1 LDALKRPEHNGD
13 RERKL
18 PNMPYEEL
26 IKLKEEDTP
35 SVLKKELFLLSKI
48 STIFNFDQI
57 YLTKY

>member
-1 LDALKRPEHNGD
+1 LDALKRPEQNGD

-35 SVLKKELFLLSKI
+35 SVLKKESFLLLKKSI
-48 STIFNFDQI
+48 IFNFDQI
-57 YLTKY
+57 